1 MINLGR
7 VSEFSSRP
15 RAFQIPSWRERAA
28 NQALGWSTYRHN
40 EYANRPAFGYIC
52 FNELRNGG
60 GSFGGGTLIKVLS
73 GGLKSLKNKGRP
85 APHLPVLFYCLDF
98 IFTATVRECCFP
110 PAIVSLFLSLFQP
123 LPPLPP
129 LCSSEGRDETCTC
142 ASKIFELSIDNKINS
157 INFSFFLFSFIFFP
171 NRTNVYLQF
180 PSMWSIQ
187 SDKLYMVRDVG
198 KF

>member
-110 PAIVSLFLSLFQP
+110 PAIFPLSLPFSTPPSSSSPLFQRRTRWNVHVCVQD
-123 LPPLPP
+123 L
-129 LCSSEGRDETCTC
+129 RV
-142 ASKIFELSIDNKINS
+142 ID
-157 INFSFFLFSFIFFP
+157 
-171 NRTNVYLQF
+171 
-180 PSMWSIQ
+180 
-187 SDKLYMVRDVG
+187 G
-198 KF
+198 

>member
-73 GGLKSLKNKGRP
+73 GGLKSLKNKGPPRP
-85 APHLPVLFYCLDF
+85 PSSCTLLLSRFHFHGYGARMLFPTRD
-98 IFTATVRECCFP
+98 RFP
-110 PAIVSLFLSLFQP
+110 PSLPFSTPPSSSSPLFQRRTRWNVHVCVQD
-123 LPPLPP
+123 L
-129 LCSSEGRDETCTC
+129 RV
-142 ASKIFELSIDNKINS
+142 ID
-157 INFSFFLFSFIFFP
+157 
-171 NRTNVYLQF
+171 
-180 PSMWSIQ
+180 
-187 SDKLYMVRDVG
+187 G
-198 KF
+198 